1 MQVVRLLPEVPLL
14 VVATFRLGDQPH
26 SVQSR
31 AVADILRQPRVRE
44 VRLSPLSEA
53 AVGDLV
59 RAICGRDDPELAAA
73 VHERTGGNPLFVE
86 EVLRDPGPG
95 VPWTVAEAVES
106 RVERFAPS
114 VQHLAGLLAAA
125 GEPLPLAIIDELGA
139 DEGGSVQALVDGSL
153 AVVLPGESVGLRHAV
168 VGEVLLARLTS
179 VERRRLH
186 SSLALALERSS
197 RARPERLAHHWSAA
211 GDEERAARF
220 AVIAADRFESHR
232 TYRTATDLY
241 GLALRHPPADHLERA
256 ALYERAAA
264 AAALAGAADVA
275 RRWAA
280 EARRSYGQAERPWLA
295 GRAWVNPTLD
305 ARADHQE
312 PEIDL
317 GQTEA
322 AALLVRSQDA
332 MRAGDLGLGRHLA
345 RRALEWAREHEDHAM
360 ASFSAL
366 ALVYAG
372 EVDEGRAVLED
383 SVRRG
388 RRGGDHAGQARVF
401 GYLSR
406 SARIGGDVE
415 LALRFNRRPW
425 PPR

>member
-1 MQVVRLLPEVPLL
+1 MTRGRAFPGRWPK
-14 VVATFRLGDQPH
+14 R
-26 SVQSR
+26 SR
-31 AVADILRQPRVRE
+31 AGSSGLPPRCSTSPGSSPRPASRCRWPSSTNSAPTRE
-44 VRLSPLSEA
+44 
-53 AVGDLV
+53 
-59 RAICGRDDPELAAA
+59 GR
-73 VHERTGGNPLFVE
+73 
-86 EVLRDPGPG
+86 
-95 VPWTVAEAVES
+95 S
-106 RVERFAPS
+106 RWW
-114 VQHLAGLLAAA
+114 LY
-125 GEPLPLAIIDELGA
+125 
-139 DEGGSVQALVDGSL
+139 GSL

-211 GDEERAARF
+211 GDEERAGCF

-366 ALVYAG
+366 AVVYAG

-383 SVRRG
+383 SVRGG
-388 RRGGDHAGQARVF
+388 RRGGCQLLVRPWAF
-401 GYLSR
+401 GYLSC
-406 SARIGGDVE
+406 SARIGGADVE
-415 LALRFNRRPW
+415 LAPGSTAAPW